1 MSSPRLLAALAA
13 ALMLG
18 ACSSVPRIVTE
29 YRIDI
34 QQGNVLSQ
42 DQVSQLRP
50 GLTQDQVRFILG
62 TPLLVDMFHSDRW
75 DYVYRFQ
82 NGKTGAVETRRFTV
96 FFNNEGKL
104 YRVSGDV
111 TADTG
116 GVAEEPAVKATVIDL
131 GTVSPDAAMPPQEEK
146 GFFGSMMEKIGF

>member
-1 MSSPRLLAALAA
+1 
-13 ALMLG
+13 MLG